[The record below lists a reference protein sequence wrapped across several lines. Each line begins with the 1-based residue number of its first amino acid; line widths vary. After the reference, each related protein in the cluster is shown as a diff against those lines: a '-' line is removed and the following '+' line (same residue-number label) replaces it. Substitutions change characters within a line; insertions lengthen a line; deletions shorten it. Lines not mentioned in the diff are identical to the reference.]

1 MALVEVGLTTLSC
14 VVEHLPLASGE
25 YAVWATTLDEAG
37 NTLMPWSPVGHTRV
51 GGTPLLA
58 APTGV
63 VRLSPVV
70 VQATWHEA

>member
-1 MALVEVGLTTLSC
+1 
-14 VVEHLPLASGE
+14 
-25 YAVWATTLDEAG
+25 VWATTLDEAG